1 MTPIEGGTAEFFL
14 LQSQD
19 FVSHSLESKPESAT
33 FPPPSMLAVDKVSIE
48 YGARALF
55 KDLSFTIRAK
65 ERWSLAGPNG
75 AGKSTL
81 MKIIAGIEEADTGR
95 IIKAKQT
102 TIGYLPQEGVKHKGS
117 TVFGEAEKAFDDVK
131 QLQEQLKEVEV
142 ELETADPESEAYG
155 DLLEIFGDVQLRLD
169 HHDVS
174 KMKPRIETVLGGLG
188 FKHSDFERETSEF
201 SGGWQMRIA
210 MAKLLL
216 KEPSVLLLDEPT
228 NHLDIETVQ
237 WLEQWLRTYGGAMI
251 LISHDRSMLDNL
263 TNRTLAFEP
272 GGRVEQYSGNYS
284 FFLCERDARQE
295 QAQRAYKNQQR
306 EIEKTEKLINRF
318 RAKAT
323 KAKMVQSRIK
333 QLEKMERIELEE
345 EGATMDFRFPQPERS
360 GQTVLKLEGVCKYYG
375 DNKVIDGL
383 DFAIERGDKIAIV
396 GVNGAGKSTFS
407 RLIAGDEEPTSGER
421 TEGHKVGIAYF
432 SQTHADE
439 LNPNKTVL
447 ETMEGSI
454 TNEAAGSLRTLLGAF
469 LFRGDDVFKS
479 VSILSGGERGRL
491 ALARML
497 LQSANFL
504 ILDEPTNHLDLH
516 SQEVLQKALLD
527 YTGAYV
533 IVSHNRAFLDPIVTK
548 VLEFTPN
555 QPPKVYYGNVSDYIE
570 KKQADLDSEKS
581 KGAAATSQTASAS
594 SSPSSGSNRK
604 EQRRLEAKAREAK
617 AAKLKPLK
625 AEFEGVEADIG
636 HLEQE
641 KTDLTAKLV
650 DPEFFKK
657 GEEATEATKRFSQ
670 VETELET
677 LFTKW
682 SELSEEIERIEGFKE
697 RQHQI

>member
-1 MTPIEGGTAEFFL
+1 
-14 LQSQD
+14 
-19 FVSHSLESKPESAT
+19 
-33 FPPPSMLAVDKVSIE
+33 MLAVDKVSIE

-55 KDLSFTIRAK
+55 SDLSFTVRAK

-81 MKIIAGIEEADTGR
+81 MKIIAGIEQPDTGR

-102 TIGYLPQEGVKHKGS
+102 TVGYLPQEGVKHKGTS
-117 TVFGEAEKAFDDVK
+117 VFDEAAKAFDDVK
-131 QLQEQLKEVEV
+131 QLQQQLVEV
-142 ELETADPESEAYG
+142 EQEMEDADPESEAYG
-155 DLLEIFGDVQLRLD
+155 DLLEVFGDLQLRLE

-188 FKHSDFERETSEF
+188 FRPSDMERDTGEF

-216 KEPSVLLLDEPT
+216 REPSVLLLDEPT

-237 WLEQWLRTYGGAMI
+237 WLEQWLRNYGGAMI

-263 TNRTLAFEP
+263 TNRTLALEN
-272 GGRVEQYSGNYS
+272 GRVEQYSGNYS
-284 FFLCERDARQE
+284 FYLQERESRRE
-295 QAQRAYKNQQR
+295 QVERAYRNQQK
-306 EIEKTEKLINRF
+306 EIDKAEKLINRF

-333 QLEKMERIELEE
+333 QLDKMERIEIEQDE
-345 EGATMDFRFPQPERS
+345 ATMDFRFPQPERS
-360 GQTVLKLEGVCKYYG
+360 GQTVLKVEELCKYYG
-375 DNKVIDGL
+375 DNKVIDHF
-383 DFAIERGDKIAIV
+383 DFEIERGDKIAIV

-407 RLIAGDEEPTSGER
+407 RLIAGEEEPTSGTR

-439 LNPNKTVL
+439 LDPTKTVL
-447 ETMEGSI
+447 STMEGSV
-454 TNEAAGSLRTLLGAF
+454 TREAAGNLRTLLGAF

-479 VSILSGGERGRL
+479 VSVLSGGERGRL

-497 LQSANFL
+497 LQPANFL

-516 SQEVLQKALLD
+516 SQEVLQKALLE

-548 VLEFTPN
+548 VLEFIPN
-555 QPPKVYYGNVSDYIE
+555 EPPRLYYGNVSDYIE
-570 KKQADLDSEKS
+570 KKQADLEAR
-581 KGAAATSQTASAS
+581 GA
-594 SSPSSGSNRK
+594 SPSSGKGTARPSSAKGSDGANRK

-625 AEFEGVEADIG
+625 QEFESVEEKIG
-636 HLEQE
+636 TLEQE
-641 KTDLTAKLV
+641 KADLTAKLV

-657 GEEATEATKRFSQ
+657 GEEAAEATKRFA
-670 VETELET
+670 ELEAELET
-677 LFTKW
+677 CYSRW
-682 SELSEEIERIEGFKE
+682 SELSDEIEQLEST
-697 RQHQI
+697 